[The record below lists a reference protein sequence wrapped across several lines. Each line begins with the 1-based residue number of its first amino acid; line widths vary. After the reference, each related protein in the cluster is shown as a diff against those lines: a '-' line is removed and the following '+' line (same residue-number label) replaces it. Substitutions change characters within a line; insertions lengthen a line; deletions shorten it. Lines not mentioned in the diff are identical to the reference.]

1 MRFYLEK
8 EPTAL
13 GNEKGTL
20 EHTTDADA
28 LSLSEAAGVHGS
40 GGLVPSSI
48 PLSPVDAGLVHR

>member
-40 GGLVPSSI
+40 GGLASSSI
-48 PLSPVDAGLVHR
+48 SLIPVDTGLVHR